1 VALAEAGV
9 EAPAGGRQPTGR
21 RLPPLWPLPLAAAVI
36 VIAGP
41 AIGFP
46 VNDQRQ
52 IILITVLALTVS
64 GLNLSFGFAG
74 ELALGQVAVYATGAY
89 LSGYL
94 GAHGHTDIVLQLLVS
109 AAAAVIVG
117 IVTGIP
123 GLRLGSWSLA
133 MTSFFLVL
141 LVPDVLNML
150 QGSTGGSL
158 GLTGIAPATFAGSV
172 LTARAFYVVVTVT
185 GAVWLVALRNLVTSR
200 HGTAFRVLRQSPVLA
215 ASTGIPVYRMKLT
228 AYALGSIPAGLA
240 GCLFANLDHYL
251 SPTTFGFD
259 LAITILAASILGG
272 SLSVYGAVVGATI
285 MQLGPLESTSFQQ
298 YALVVYGGFL
308 LVGGVVLSGGIAGLL
323 RAAWQRWGPRP
334 EPPVPPPDAA
344 LGTIPGAPLVVR
356 GVSKRF
362 GGMRA
367 LHDVDLVAA
376 PGKVTALIG
385 PNGSGKTTLLNV
397 ISGFYR
403 RDAGTITLASE
414 RGDAVPLP
422 QAAHRVAQAGVARTF
437 QTPSI
442 PKGISAIEAVR
453 AGRYAME
460 RSSMAVAVLRLPRF
474 RRVSRA
480 DTAEAERVLA
490 LMGLLHLA
498 NEEAAALPLGTR
510 RLLEVARALVSR
522 PRVLLLDEAASGLD
536 ENEVERLT
544 TLLRAVRDA
553 GATVVLV
560 EHNFRLVLSLADEVY
575 VLAQGEIIAHGTP
588 DEIETHPRVLREYL
602 GADAP

>member
-1 VALAEAGV
+1 VTTSARTL
-9 EAPAGGRQPTGR
+9 
-21 RLPPLWPLPLAAAVI
+21 PLWLLPLAAGAVI
-36 VIAGP
+36 IAAP
-41 AIGFP
+41 ALGLSAD
-46 VNDQRQ
+46 NQRQ
-52 IILITVLALTVS
+52 VILITILALTVS

-94 GAHGHTDIVLQLLVS
+94 GSHGHTDIVLQLAAA
-109 AAAAVIVG
+109 AAAAVVVG

-158 GLTGIAPATFAGSV
+158 GLTGIANATFAGSV
-172 LTARAFYVVVTVT
+172 LTSRAYYVVVTIT
-185 GAVWLVALRNLVTSR
+185 GVAWLIVLRNLVTSR

-215 ASTGIPVYRMKLT
+215 ASTGISVYRMKLT

-259 LAITILAASILGG
+259 LAISILAASILGG

-308 LVGGVVLSGGIAGLL
+308 IVGGVLLSGGIAGLL
-323 RAAWQRWGPRP
+323 NAGWRRWVKR
-334 EPPVPPPDAA
+334 PDAPA
-344 LGTIPGAPLVVR
+344 PDAPSEQGLGAIPGAALAVR

-362 GGMRA
+362 GGMQA
-367 LHDVDLVAA
+367 LRDVDLTA
-376 PGKVTALIG
+376 PAGKITALIG

-403 RDAGTITLASE
+403 RDSGTITL
-414 RGDAVPLP
+414 GDADAEPSAP
-422 QAAHRVAQAGVARTF
+422 HQIARSGVARTF

-442 PKGISAIEAVR
+442 PKGISVLEAVR
-453 AGRYAME
+453 AGRYALD
-460 RSSMAVAVLRLPRF
+460 RSSMAAAILRLPSY
-474 RRVSRA
+474 RRVRQA

-490 LMGLLHLA
+490 LMGLLPLA
-498 NEEAAALPLGTR
+498 SEEAVALPLGTR
-510 RLLEVARALVSR
+510 RLLEVARALISR

-536 ENEVERLT
+536 EGEVERLGA
-544 TLLRAVRDA
+544 LIRAIRDA

-575 VLAQGEIIAHGTP
+575 VLAQGEIIAHGP
-588 DEIETHPRVLREYL
+588 PEEIERHPRVLREYL
-602 GADAP
+602 GVEAGDAAVLGRLEDGS